1 VALLSFQHVSKRDTD
16 GRREV
21 SVLSDVSFDID
32 AGEYVGLWGIVRRSG
47 KSTLLRLAAGIET
60 PDEGAI
66 VFDGHDLAQ
75 MDTDE
80 RAAQRRR
87 GGIALA
93 LPGVRPTGNRPVVE
107 HVAWPLIA
115 CRMNWDEAEGIARR
129 MLKRVGASDI
139 EGMSTGELGSS
150 ECVRVELARALVHE
164 PRLLLVDE
172 PAILAS
178 PSEAREL
185 YQLLR
190 LLGRDKDLAV
200 VIASREAHAL
210 EGAPRIL
217 TVDKGRVRST
227 DSRRKVLPF
236 RRSGSEPSAS

>member
-1 VALLSFQHVSKRDTD
+1 MALLSFQHVSKRSSD

-21 SVLSDVSFDID
+21 SVLTDVSFDID
-32 AGEYVGLWGIVRRSG
+32 AGEYVGLWGVRRSG

-60 PDEGAI
+60 PDEGA
-66 VFDGHDLAQ
+66 VLFDGQDLAQ
-75 MDTDE
+75 MGTEE
-80 RAAQRRR
+80 RVKRRRR

-93 LPGVRPTGNRPVVE
+93 LLGVRPKGNRPVLE
-107 HVAWPLIA
+107 HIAVPLVG
-115 CRMNWDEAEGIARR
+115 CKVGWDEAEALARR
-129 MLKRVGASDI
+129 MLKRVEASDLAD
-139 EGMSTGELGSS
+139 MQTGDLGSS
-150 ECVRVELARALVHE
+150 ECVRVELARALVRE

-185 YQLLR
+185 YALLR

-210 EGAPRIL
+210 EGAPRIF
-217 TVDKGRVRST
+217 TVDNGRVRST

-236 RRSGSEPSAS
+236 RRGGGEPSAS

>member
-1 VALLSFQHVSKRDTD
+1 MALLSFRHVSKRSTD

-32 AGEYVGLWGIVRRSG
+32 PGEYVGLWGVRRAG

-60 PDEGAI
+60 PDRGAI
-66 VFDGHDLAQ
+66 LFDGRDLAQ
-75 MDTDE
+75 MDTEE
-80 RAAQRRR
+80 RVRQRRR

-93 LPGVRPTGNRPVVE
+93 RPELHPRGNRPVLE
-107 HVAWPLIA
+107 HIAYPLVG
-115 CRMNWDEAEGIARR
+115 CRVGWDEAEALARR
-129 MLKRVGASDI
+129 VLKRVQAGDV
-139 EGMSTGELGSS
+139 EDLLTGELGSS
-150 ECVRVELARALVHE
+150 ECVRVELARALVRE

-185 YQLLR
+185 YALLR
-190 LLGRDKDLAV
+190 QLGRDKGMAV

-210 EGAPRIL
+210 EGAPRIF
-217 TVDKGRVRST
+217 TVDNGRVRST

-236 RRSGSEPSAS
+236 RRGGAEPSAS